1 MLGANYE
8 RRGSAV
14 NGEQAPM
21 IYPGEGK
28 EGQPKA
34 GDYVLAAEQTR
45 AEAAASP
52 HRSTEGDL
60 ARADKWEGQA
70 RTKQLPSTQTEIGA
84 GRELIDVENRWDA
97 LGVVDT
103 VADPDYVTA
112 SASRERLELANE
124 AGSLDLALDMAD
136 SIQAQDSLEKMLVHQ
151 MAVLHRGMM
160 RAAACMNE
168 ELYAAAGRGL
178 DESRREAANVR
189 ACRYAGAI
197 SRLSATYQQA
207 LHTLQ
212 RKRTGGNQH
221 VTVKHIHQQVNVTE
235 GGQAVVAGDT
245 VTRGPGERRR
255 GLVENEQ

>member
-1 MLGANYE
+1 
-8 RRGSAV
+8 V

-28 EGQPKA
+28 KGEPKA

-52 HRSTEGDL
+52 HRSTAVDL

-70 RTKQLPSTQTEIGA
+70 RTKQLPSTRTEIGA
-84 GRELIDVENRWDA
+84 GGELIDIENRWDA

-124 AGSLDLALDMAD
+124 AGSLDLALDVAD
-136 SIQAQDSLEKMLVHQ
+136 SIQAQDSLEKMLVHE

-160 RAAACMNE
+160 RAATRMNE
-168 ELYAAAGRGL
+168 ELYAAAGRMKGGGKQPTCGL
-178 DESRREAANVR
+178 ADLPEQYR
-189 ACRYAGAI
+189 ACQPPI
-197 SRLSATYQQA
+197 SRACSRFSAS
-207 LHTLQ
+207 
-212 RKRTGGNQH
+212 
-221 VTVKHIHQQVNVTE
+221 
-235 GGQAVVAGDT
+235 
-245 VTRGPGERRR
+245 ERAETNTS
-255 GLVENEQ
+255 L